1 MVLSYWMRN
10 TLRSTTIAAMRDT
23 ITLGFQMNIS
33 TVGSQRV
40 STACIWG
47 SVKRLDTIRENL
59 NPVIP
64 RRAVNTPHH
73 SSPVL
78 RSGFSVEMM
87 LILVNMKSQKRFEVH
102 LSIHSANAALYHLF
116 KPPPLIDYTLHPTS
130 IHDPALPE
138 SQLPL

>member
-1 MVLSYWMRN
+1 MRN

-33 TVGSQRV
+33 TVGGQRV
-40 STACIWG
+40 SIWEN
-47 SVKRLDTIRENL
+47 VKRLDTIRDNL
-59 NPVIP
+59 SPVIP
-64 RRAVNTPHH
+64 RRAVNILHH

-102 LSIHSANAALYHLF
+102 LSIHSADAALYHLF